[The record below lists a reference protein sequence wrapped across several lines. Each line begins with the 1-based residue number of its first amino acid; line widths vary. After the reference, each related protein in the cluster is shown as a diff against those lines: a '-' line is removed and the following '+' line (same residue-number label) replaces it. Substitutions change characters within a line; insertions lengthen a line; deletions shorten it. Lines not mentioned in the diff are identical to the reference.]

1 MDHVESRVDQS
12 SAVSMADMLKH
23 VSITILEYEDHVIV
37 ISLQVRM
44 QKDHLMVKLK
54 ETETHKKYFEQQLDK
69 KQQQL
74 KQYEELQSSLGSGDI
89 WKEFKNL
96 EESVDEV
103 RATID
108 KMELVKLQC
117 VEMVCKEQILAAVY
131 LLCRDGTLGSS
142 QSLFYAK

>member
-1 MDHVESRVDQS
+1 MDHVESRDDQP

-23 VSITILEYEDHVIV
+23 VSVTILECGDHVIM
-37 ISLQVRM
+37 ISLQVRL

-54 ETETHKKYFEQQLDK
+54 EIEAHKNYLEQQFDK
-69 KQQQL
+69 NQQQL

-89 WKEFKNL
+89 WKDILKEIKNL

-108 KMELVKLQC
+108 KMELVKLHC
-117 VEMVCKEQILAAVY
+117 VEMVCVY
-131 LLCRDGTLGSS
+131 
-142 QSLFYAK
+142 

>member
-12 SAVSMADMLKH
+12 SAVSMEDMLKH
-23 VSITILEYEDHVIV
+23 VSITILECGGHVIL
-37 ISLQVRM
+37 ILLQVRL
-44 QKDHLMVKLK
+44 QKDHLMVELK
-54 ETETHKKYFEQQLDK
+54 ETKMHKNYFEQQLDK

-89 WKEFKNL
+89 WKEIKNL
-96 EESVDEV
+96 EGSVDEV

-117 VEMVCKEQILAAVY
+117 VEMVCVY
-131 LLCRDGTLGSS
+131 
-142 QSLFYAK
+142 